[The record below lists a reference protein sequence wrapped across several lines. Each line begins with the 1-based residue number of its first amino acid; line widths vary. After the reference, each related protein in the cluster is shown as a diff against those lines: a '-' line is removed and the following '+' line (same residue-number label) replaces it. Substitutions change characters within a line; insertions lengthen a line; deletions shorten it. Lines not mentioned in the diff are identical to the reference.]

1 MTTPLRRRWRLLK
14 RGAWYALAAVLVL
27 LAVGSGIASQLLPLV
42 ERNPHKIAEWLSAR
56 AQRKVAFD
64 HVETEWTRRGPL
76 LRLDNLRVGDAANPL
91 RIGDAEILIAQYAGL
106 LPGRSFTELRVR
118 GLDLT
123 LQRDAAG
130 RWSVRGLPG
139 QQQPG
144 GDPFATLERLGEL
157 QVSHARLHVL
167 APELGIDT
175 RLPRIDL
182 RMRVDGARIR
192 GGANAWLREG
202 GMPFTIALDFD
213 RVAGD
218 GRAYVGTRKADLR
231 ELAGS
236 LALAGITPMSGR
248 GRVQT
253 WGELDDGRV
262 VAVHTDAAL
271 RDVTLRGT
279 PLQAGQAAPTQTL
292 AQLVLDARWRGSLRQ
307 WRADAARLRIGEGDD
322 EQVLDG
328 LAVVGGRNYGL
339 RAQRIDAAP
348 LLSLLALTDM
358 PAAGL
363 RRWLHD
369 SAAGAVL
376 EDVDVR
382 GTRGGSMHASARV
395 RGLHFAPVGTAP
407 GMRGIDADLLGD
419 ADGLRLR
426 FDPRALVAFDW
437 PAGFGVVH
445 EFGFDGEAVLWRD
458 GAGWTVRTPG
468 LAIAGKDLRV
478 NARGG
483 IGFPNDGGRPHLD
496 IAADIGD
503 AQVAAAHG
511 FWIHHLMPKSTVQ
524 WLDAA
529 LQGGSLRDIHAVVAG
544 DLDDWPFRSEP
555 GQAGAGRFRI
565 DARMQAGKLKFQP
578 DWPAMEQIDGDI
590 RFEADGFTIAG
601 KGRLA
606 GVPVTAFKAGIP
618 RFGRAE
624 LSVDATAA
632 GDAKEFLAM
641 LRQSPLHK
649 QHGEVMDNLQVAGA
663 AKADFHMLLPF
674 HHDGA
679 PKMRMQGMVDLAGA
693 TMREQRWK
701 LAFTEVRGEAQYDH
715 DGFLAE
721 NLRVIHDGAPGQ
733 LSLRAG
739 APHVRDAKHAF
750 EAELQANIG
759 IDDLLDKAGTLE
771 WLKPHMDGR
780 SPWTV
785 AVAIPQGAAQ
795 SVPPTRLQLRSNL
808 AGTAIDLPEPVRKA
822 ASQSLAATVDVNLP
836 IERGDV
842 AVRLGDLLALRSRST
857 AQQTG
862 VRVQLGGGDAEAP
875 PAHGLVVGGRV
886 ERLDALDWIG
896 VVSGERGNASL
907 PLRRIEVD
915 ARRLRLLGTDFA
927 DAKLILAPSPRGT
940 AVQVQGASIA
950 GSLLVPEQA
959 GATVAGRFE
968 RFHWRMPSKV
978 VASRPGAI
986 AQVPTETPAASPFD
1000 PANIPPLLFDVVDL
1014 RIGDAQLGSARFR
1027 STPVAGGLRMDEFA
1041 SHGSKQRL
1049 AASGS
1054 WLGRGDT
1061 ARTRLRLQLDSDDI
1075 GALSA
1080 GLGMGGQVGGG
1091 KGKFGV
1097 DANWRGG
1104 PEALD
1109 PNTMDAAV
1117 TLDARDGRL
1126 LEIEPGAGRVLGL
1139 FGVAQLPRR
1148 LTLDF
1153 RDFFDKGFAFDSIAG
1168 DVRLAQ
1174 GAART
1179 DNLTIKGPAAEI
1191 RLRGS
1196 ADLRSQRFDQ
1206 TVDVLPKS
1214 GGLLTAVGAIAGGP
1228 VGAAVGAVAN
1238 AVLDKPLQ
1246 GLGAKTYRVTG
1257 PWSSPKVEVSAR
1269 KPATQAQPQS
1279 APPQG

>member
-1 MTTPLRRRWRLLK
+1 MTTPLRRRLRLCR
-14 RGAWYALAAVLVL
+14 RGVWYALAALLVA
-27 LAVGSGIASQLLPLV
+27 LALGNGIGSQLLPLA
-42 ERNPHKIAEWLSAR
+42 ERHPQKIADWLSAR

-76 LRLDNLRVGDAANPL
+76 LRLDNLRVGDDANPL
-91 RIGDAEILIAQYAGL
+91 RIGDAEILVAQYAGL

-139 QQQPG
+139 QQQQG
-144 GDPFATLERLGEL
+144 GDPFGTLERLGEL
-157 QVSHARLHVL
+157 QVSHARLRVL

-182 RMRVDGARIR
+182 RMRVDGPRIR
-192 GGANAWLREG
+192 GGANAWLRVG
-202 GMPFTIALDFD
+202 QMPFTIALDFD
-213 RVAGD
+213 RVDGD
-218 GRAYVGTRKADLR
+218 GRVYAGTRKADLR
-231 ELAGS
+231 ELAGKF
-236 LALAGITPMSGR
+236 ALAGVTPTSGR
-248 GRVQT
+248 GRVQA
-253 WGELDDGRV
+253 WGELDGGRV
-262 VAVHTDAAL
+262 VAVHADAAL
-271 RDVTLRGT
+271 EDVALRGA
-279 PLQAGQAAPTQTL
+279 PMQAGATPPTQ
-292 AQLVLDARWRGSLRQ
+292 AIGQLVLDARWRGSVRQ
-307 WRADAARLRIGEGDD
+307 WRADAARLRFGKGDS

-328 LAVVGGRNYGL
+328 IAVAGGQRYGL

-348 LLSLLALTDM
+348 LLSLLALAD
-358 PAAGL
+358 AAAPNL
-363 RRWLHD
+363 RRWLHE
-369 SAAGAVL
+369 SVAGAVL

-382 GTRGGSMHASARV
+382 GMRGGQMHASARV
-395 RGLHFAPVGTAP
+395 RGLHFAPVGTTP
-407 GMRGIDADLLGD
+407 GMRGVDAELLGD

-426 FDPRALVAFDW
+426 FDPRAQVAFDW

-445 EFGFDGEAVLWRD
+445 EFALDGEAVLWRD

-468 LAIAGKDLRV
+468 LAIVGKDLSV

-503 AQVAAAHG
+503 ARVSAAHG
-511 FWIHHLMPKSTVQ
+511 FWIHHLMPKSTVD

-529 LQGGSLRDIHAVVAG
+529 LQGGTLRDIHAVVAG
-544 DLDDWPFRSEP
+544 DLDDWPFRNEA
-555 GQAGAGRFRI
+555 GRAGAGKFRI
-565 DARMQAGKLKFQP
+565 DARMQGGKLKFQP
-578 DWPAMEQIDGDI
+578 DWPAMEQVDGNI
-590 RFEADGFTIAG
+590 RFEADGFTIDG

-606 GVPVTAFKAGIP
+606 GVPIASFKAGIP

-624 LSVDATAA
+624 LSVDANAA
-632 GDAKEFLAM
+632 GDAKDFLAM

-649 QHGEVMDNLQVAGA
+649 EHGEVMDNLQVAGA
-663 AKADFHMLLPF
+663 AKADFHLLLPF
-674 HHDGA
+674 HHEGA
-679 PKMRMQGMVDLAGA
+679 PKMRMQGGIDLAGA

-701 LAFTEVRGEAQYDH
+701 LAFTDVRGRAKYDH
-715 DGFLAE
+715 EGFLAE
-721 NLRVIHDGAPGQ
+721 NLQVLHDGAPGE

-739 APHVRDAKHAF
+739 APHVRDGSQAF
-750 EAELQANIG
+750 EAELQANVG
-759 IDDLLDKAGTLE
+759 IDDLLDKAGNLE
-771 WLKPHMDGR
+771 WLKPYMDGR

-785 AVAIPQGAAQ
+785 AVAIPRGASQ
-795 SVPPTRLQLRSNL
+795 SAPPTRLQLRSNL
-808 AGTAIDLPEPVRKA
+808 VGTSIDLPEPVRKPA
-822 ASQSLAATVDVNLP
+822 TQALASTVEVNLP
-836 IERGDV
+836 MERGEV
-842 AVRLGDLLALRSRST
+842 AVKLGDLLSLRSRST
-857 AQQTG
+857 PQQTG
-862 VRVQLGGGDAEAP
+862 VRVQLGGGDADAP

-896 VVSGERGNASL
+896 VVSGDRGDASL

-915 ARRLRLLGTDFA
+915 ARQLRLLGSNFA
-927 DAKLILAPSPRGT
+927 DAKLVLAPAVRGT

-950 GSLLVPEQA
+950 GSLLVPEQE

-968 RFHWRMPSKV
+968 RLHWRMPPKGAASKANAGAQAQ
-978 VASRPGAI
+978 ASA
-986 AQVPTETPAASPFD
+986 PAASPFD
-1000 PANIPPLLFDVVDL
+1000 PANIPPMLFDIGDL
-1014 RIGDAQLGSARFR
+1014 RIGDAALGSARFR
-1027 STPVAGGLRMDEFA
+1027 STPVAGGMRMDEFA
-1041 SHGSKQRL
+1041 SRGSKQRL
-1049 AASGS
+1049 AASGTWS
-1054 WLGRGDT
+1054 GRGDA
-1061 ARTRLRLQLDSDDI
+1061 ARTQLRLNLDSDDL
-1075 GALSA
+1075 GALLA
-1080 GLGMGGQVGGG
+1080 GLGLGGQVGGG
-1091 KGKFGV
+1091 KGRLGI

-1139 FGVAQLPRR
+1139 LGVAQLPRR

-1153 RDFFDKGFAFDSIAG
+1153 RDFFDKGFAFDSIKG

-1179 DNLTIKGPAAEI
+1179 DNLAIKGPAADI
-1191 RLRGS
+1191 HVRGS

-1214 GGLLTAVGAIAGGP
+1214 GGLLTAVGALAGGP

-1257 PWSSPKVEVSAR
+1257 PWSSPKVEVTAR
-1269 KPATQAQPQS
+1269 TPAAQARP
-1279 APPQG
+1279 ARDKPQG

>member
-1 MTTPLRRRWRLLK
+1 MTTPPRRRWRLLK

-27 LAVGSGIASQLLPLV
+27 LAVGSGIASQLLPLA
-42 ERNPHKIAEWLSAR
+42 ERHPQKIADWLSAR

-91 RIGDAEILIAQYAGL
+91 RVGDAEILIAQYAGL

-139 QQQPG
+139 QQQQE

-202 GMPFTIALDFD
+202 SMPFTIALDFD

-231 ELAGS
+231 ELTGT

-376 EDVDVR
+376 EDVDLH

-426 FDPRALVAFDW
+426 FDPRAKVAFDW

-511 FWIHHLMPKSTVQ
+511 FWIHHLMPKSTVD

-529 LQGGSLRDIHAVVAG
+529 LQGGHLRDIHAVVAG

-795 SVPPTRLQLRSNL
+795 SAP
-808 AGTAIDLPEPVRKA
+808 
-822 ASQSLAATVDVNLP
+822 SQA
-836 IERGDV
+836 
-842 AVRLGDLLALRSRST
+842 
-857 AQQTG
+857 
-862 VRVQLGGGDAEAP
+862 
-875 PAHGLVVGGRV
+875 V
-886 ERLDALDWIG
+886 ERRMGRQRRMPDFGAGLDPAG
-896 VVSGERGNASL
+896 SAGAAFFARSSSAARSSRAFVS
-907 PLRRIEVD
+907 V
-915 ARRLRLLGTDFA
+915 F
-927 DAKLILAPSPRGT
+927 
-940 AVQVQGASIA
+940 A
-950 GSLLVPEQA
+950 GSLRASSMLFGDEKRTSA
-959 GATVAGRFE
+959 
-968 RFHWRMPSKV
+968 PS
-978 VASRPGAI
+978 
-986 AQVPTETPAASPFD
+986 T
-1000 PANIPPLLFDVVDL
+1000 
-1014 RIGDAQLGSARFR
+1014 
-1027 STPVAGGLRMDEFA
+1027 
-1041 SHGSKQRL
+1041 
-1049 AASGS
+1049 
-1054 WLGRGDT
+1054 T
-1061 ARTRLRLQLDSDDI
+1061 ATRLRATASPVI
-1075 GALSA
+1075 
-1080 GLGMGGQVGGG
+1080 GQVALPTSTS
-1091 KGKFGV
+1091 FG
-1097 DANWRGG
+1097 
-1104 PEALD
+1104 
-1109 PNTMDAAV
+1109 
-1117 TLDARDGRL
+1117 
-1126 LEIEPGAGRVLGL
+1126 
-1139 FGVAQLPRR
+1139 
-1148 LTLDF
+1148 
-1153 RDFFDKGFAFDSIAG
+1153 S
-1168 DVRLAQ
+1168 LA
-1174 GAART
+1174 
-1179 DNLTIKGPAAEI
+1179 
-1191 RLRGS
+1191 
-1196 ADLRSQRFDQ
+1196 
-1206 TVDVLPKS
+1206 
-1214 GGLLTAVGAIAGGP
+1214 
-1228 VGAAVGAVAN
+1228 
-1238 AVLDKPLQ
+1238 
-1246 GLGAKTYRVTG
+1246 
-1257 PWSSPKVEVSAR
+1257 SAR
-1269 KPATQAQPQS
+1269 
-1279 APPQG
+1279 